1 MKSRTEQVISRCMA
15 KLSEGR
21 VSRKERDH
29 EEMHTL
35 FGKLKELVPT
45 MPRNKKLTKLD
56 IIQNVIDYI
65 LDLEIALETHPA
77 NFSSSRPSASAE
89 SPVRHPL
96 GVLPPSANSA
106 LNTCSPKEVSNTDKA
121 PSHFA
126 ELLSA
131 AVSPNRPMSC

>member
-1 MKSRTEQVISRCMA
+1 MKAHNEQVIKRCMA

-21 VSRKERDH
+21 VSRKEPDH

-35 FGKLKELVPT
+35 FGKLRELVPN
-45 MPRNKKLTKLD
+45 MPRNKKVTKLE

-77 NFSSSRPSASAE
+77 NFSSRVSASAA

-106 LNTCSPKEVSNTDKA
+106 LNTCSSKEAPNAEKA
-121 PSHFA
+121 TSHFV

-131 AVSPNRPMSC
+131 AVSPNRPVSC